1 MCDPWH
7 ASICFPFAP
16 QGVKAV
22 EQEMTAK
29 IGVFIYW
36 KDATALAELKSLGE
50 KGTQKSDD
58 IFLRSQPKFILPD
71 LKAGSVLPVA
81 EDFAVLDD
89 TLYCYASC
97 AGSFHVNFFEPLFPC
112 EPAIEVPL
120 RVKLIDHRYQ
130 LSSIQEPTFT
140 MNDKDHKQP
149 HHQQSCIAAKHV
161 ISRQGWTIK
170 GLPFNQLLFRE
181 VSVSDQIVWQPS
193 QANPTTFMQEESS
206 DEPGFKSSFTATFL
220 LERHSTTSIIN
231 FLLPSSLLSFLAFFT
246 TFLPV
251 SEFQQLRIST
261 CTTLL
266 LTLLA
271 LQLAISS
278 TVPNTG
284 SLTFLDR
291 KMMCR

>member
-50 KGTQKSDD
+50 EGTEKRNK
-58 IFLRSQPKFILPD
+58 IFLGSQPKFILPD

-81 EDFAVLDD
+81 EDFKVLDD

-130 LSSIQEPTFT
+130 LTPIQGPGFT
-140 MNDKDHKQP
+140 MNQVHQEP
-149 HHQQSCIAAKHV
+149 HHKQSCIAARVV